1 MADPF
6 TDALSGLV
14 ERCQGISGAAF
25 TDLDGEDIAH
35 HGDREN
41 LRLCAAYGGIALRR
55 LTAAE
60 ARSGRGP
67 IRHVALHGSAGGL
80 VALKVGDEYQLVL
93 SLTEGTTPARV
104 ITAAAETVGALEE
117 HI

>member
-1 MADPF
+1 MADLF
-6 TDALSGLV
+6 TDALGDLV
-14 ERCQGISGAAF
+14 GRCPGISGAAF

-55 LTAAE
+55 LSAAE

-67 IRHVALHGSAGGL
+67 INHVVLHGTAGGL
-80 VALKVGDEYQLVL
+80 VALSVGDEYQLVI
-93 SLTEGTTPARV
+93 SLDDGTTPARV
-104 ITAAAETVGALEE
+104 VTAAAETVDALEE
-117 HI
+117 NI

>member
-1 MADPF
+1 MADAF
-6 TDALSGLV
+6 TEALSGLV
-14 ERCQGISGAAF
+14 DRCSGISGAAF

-55 LTAAE
+55 LTTAE

-67 IRHVALHGSAGGL
+67 INHVVLHGTTGGL
-80 VALKVGDEYQLVL
+80 VAMKVGDEYQLVL
-93 SLTEGTTPARV
+93 SLDSKTHPGQAL
-104 ITAAAETVGALEE
+104 AAARETVATLEE
-117 HI
+117 NI